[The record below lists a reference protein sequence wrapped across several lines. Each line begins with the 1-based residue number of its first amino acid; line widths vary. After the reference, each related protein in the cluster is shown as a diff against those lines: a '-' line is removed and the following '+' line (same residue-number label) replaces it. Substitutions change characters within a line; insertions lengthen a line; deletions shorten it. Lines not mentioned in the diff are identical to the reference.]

1 MKPVRTPALH
11 RRDLLK
17 LLQSACL
24 LPPAL
29 LASPSVLAAG
39 FDAKVKRDK
48 RPVAMLLP
56 LSGPRAALGLSMRQA
71 VLLADSGPE
80 ITAYDTGGTAAGAAL
95 AARNALKAK
104 AAMIVGPVTA
114 EETAAVEGEVQGRVP
129 VIAFSNN
136 AVVRGPGA
144 FLFGITP
151 SQVTSAILRYAR
163 SRGVKDVVVIDD
175 ASPWSA
181 AAALAAGKVQ
191 GEIGID
197 VRALTV
203 QPGQPLPAAGDAPD
217 AVLLPG
223 SGEAVLAAARNLK
236 GSGIQLLGTVQALD
250 FRPAAL
256 EVLDGA
262 WLASP
267 DPAAFGKFA
276 SDYRARHGGDPGV
289 LAALAYDAGGI
300 VKTLREKGSLDQA
313 ALLAE
318 TSYRC
323 VTGNARFRSDG
334 SVAREL
340 AIVVAGPQGY
350 EPVAVSLG
358 A

>member
-1 MKPVRTPALH
+1 MQDKKP
-11 RRDLLK
+11 
-17 LLQSACL
+17 
-24 LPPAL
+24 
-29 LASPSVLAAG
+29 
-39 FDAKVKRDK
+39 KRDK
-48 RPVAMLLP
+48 RQVAMLLP

-71 VLLADSGPE
+71 ALLADSGPE
-80 ITAYDTGGTAAGAAL
+80 ITAYDTGGTAEGAAL
-95 AARNALKAK
+95 AARNALKAR
-104 AAMIVGPVTA
+104 AAMILGPVTA
-114 EETAAVEGEVQGRVP
+114 EETSAVAREVAASKAGSVP

-136 AVVRGPGA
+136 AVVRSPGSWV
-144 FLFGITP
+144 FGITP

-163 SRGVKDVVVIDD
+163 SRGIKNVVVIDD

-181 AAALAAGKVQ
+181 AAALAAGKAQ

-197 VRALTV
+197 VRVLTV
-203 QPGQPLPAAGDAPD
+203 SDGQPLPAAGDAPD

-236 GSGIQLLGTVQALD
+236 ETGIQLLGTVQALD
-250 FRPAAL
+250 YRPAAL
-256 EVLDGA
+256 EVLNGA

-267 DPAAFGKFA
+267 DPAAFGRFA
-276 SDYRARHGGDPGV
+276 GEFRARHGGDPGA

-300 VKTLREKGSLDQA
+300 VKVLRGKGEISEK

-318 TSYRC
+318 TSYPC

-340 AIVVAGPQGY
+340 AILLAGPQGY

>member
-1 MKPVRTPALH
+1 MQDKKP
-11 RRDLLK
+11 
-17 LLQSACL
+17 
-24 LPPAL
+24 
-29 LASPSVLAAG
+29 
-39 FDAKVKRDK
+39 KRDK
-48 RPVAMLLP
+48 RQVAILLP

-71 VLLADSGPE
+71 ALLADSGPE

-95 AARNALKAK
+95 AARNALKAR
-104 AAMIVGPVTA
+104 AAMILGPVTA
-114 EETAAVEGEVQGRVP
+114 EETSAVASEVAANKSGRVP
-129 VIAFSNN
+129 VVAFSNN
-136 AVVRGPGA
+136 AVVRGAGTWV
-144 FLFGITP
+144 FGITP

-163 SRGVKDVVVIDD
+163 SRGIKSVVVIDD
-175 ASPWSA
+175 ASPWGA

-197 VRALTV
+197 VRVLTV
-203 QPGQPLPAAGDAPD
+203 SDGQPLPAAGDAPD

-236 GSGIQLLGTVQALD
+236 ETGIQLLGTVQALD
-250 FRPAAL
+250 HRPAAL
-256 EVLDGA
+256 EVLNGA

-267 DPAAFGKFA
+267 DPAAFGRFA
-276 SDYRARHGGDPGV
+276 GEYRARHGGDPGA

-300 VKTLREKGSLDQA
+300 VKVLRNKGEISERV
-313 ALLAE
+313 LLAE
-318 TSYRC
+318 ANYPC

-340 AIVVAGPQGY
+340 AILLAGPQGY

>member
-1 MKPVRTPALH
+1 MH

-17 LLQSACL
+17 SGLL

-29 LASPSVLAAG
+29 LASPSVFAAAVQG
-39 FDAKVKRDK
+39 KKPKRDK
-48 RPVAMLLP
+48 RPVALLLP

-71 VLLADSGPE
+71 ALLADSGPE

-104 AAMIVGPVTA
+104 AAMILGPVTA
-114 EETAAVEGEVQGRVP
+114 EEVTAVGREVAGRVP
-129 VIAFSNN
+129 VVAFSNN
-136 AVVRGPGA
+136 AVVRAPGTWV
-144 FLFGITP
+144 FGITP

-163 SRGVKDVVVIDD
+163 SRGVKSVVVIDD
-175 ASPWSA
+175 ATPWGA

-197 VRALTV
+197 VRVLTV
-203 QPGQPLPAAGDAPD
+203 TEGQPLPVAGEAPD

-236 GSGIQLLGTVQALD
+236 ETGIQLLGTVQALD
-250 FRPAAL
+250 HRPASL
-256 EVLDGA
+256 EVLNGA

-276 SDYRARHGGDPGV
+276 GEFRSRHGGDPGA

-300 VKTLREKGSLDQA
+300 VKVLRAKGEISQA
-313 ALLAE
+313 TLLAE
-318 TSYRC
+318 TSYPC

-340 AIVVAGPQGY
+340 AILMAGPTGY

>member
-1 MKPVRTPALH
+1 
-11 RRDLLK
+11 
-17 LLQSACL
+17 
-24 LPPAL
+24 
-29 LASPSVLAAG
+29 
-39 FDAKVKRDK
+39 
-48 RPVAMLLP
+48 MLLP

-80 ITAYDTGGTAAGAAL
+80 ITAYDTGGTAEGAAL
-95 AARNALKAK
+95 AARNALKARS
-104 AAMIVGPVTA
+104 AMILGPVTA
-114 EETAAVEGEVQGRVP
+114 EETSAVAREVAASKAGAVP

-136 AVVRGPGA
+136 AVVRGPGSWV
-144 FLFGITP
+144 FGITP

-163 SRGVKDVVVIDD
+163 SRGIKSVVVIDD

-181 AAALAAGKVQ
+181 AAALAAGKAQ

-197 VRALTV
+197 VRVLTV
-203 QPGQPLPAAGDAPD
+203 SDGQPLPAAGDAPD

-236 GSGIQLLGTVQALD
+236 ETGIQLLGTVQALD
-250 FRPAAL
+250 HRPAAL
-256 EVLDGA
+256 EVLSGA

-267 DPAAFGKFA
+267 DPAAFGRFA
-276 SDYRARHGGDPGV
+276 GEFRARHGGDPGA

-300 VKTLREKGSLDQA
+300 VKVLRAKGEISEK

-318 TSYRC
+318 TSYPC

-340 AIVVAGPQGY
+340 AILLAGPQGY

>member
-1 MKPVRTPALH
+1 MMH

-17 LLQSACL
+17 SGLL

-29 LASPSVLAAG
+29 LASPSVVAAAVQ
-39 FDAKVKRDK
+39 DKKPKRDK
-48 RPVAMLLP
+48 RQVAMLLP
-56 LSGPRAALGLSMRQA
+56 LSGPRAALGLSMRQGA
-71 VLLADSGPE
+71 LLADSGPE
-80 ITAYDTGGTAAGAAL
+80 IMAYDTGGTAAGAAL

-104 AAMIVGPVTA
+104 AAMILGPVTA
-114 EETAAVEGEVQGRVP
+114 EEATAVAAEVSANRSGRVP
-129 VIAFSNN
+129 VVAFSNN
-136 AVVRGPGA
+136 AVVRAPGTWV
-144 FLFGITP
+144 FGITP

-163 SRGVKDVVVIDD
+163 SRGIKNVVVIDD

-197 VRALTV
+197 VRVLTV
-203 QPGQPLPAAGDAPD
+203 TDGQPLPAAGDAPD

-236 GSGIQLLGTVQALD
+236 ETGIQLLGTVQALD
-250 FRPAAL
+250 HRPASL
-256 EVLDGA
+256 EVLSGA

-267 DPAAFGKFA
+267 DPVAFGRF
-276 SDYRARHGGDPGV
+276 SGEFRARHGGDPGA
-289 LAALAYDAGGI
+289 LAALAYDVGGV
-300 VKTLREKGSLDQA
+300 VKVLRAKGEISEA

-318 TSYRC
+318 TNYTC

-340 AIVVAGPQGY
+340 AILLAGPQGY